1 MENRYYYDEF
11 AEDIFDSQI
20 DDYPANFT
28 ICEEL
33 NDQNNR
39 IKELEQQ
46 LEEKDKEIKCIRE
59 LFEAYKK
66 QCHQFLE
73 NELEIRK
80 QICNEIREFIAKD
93 LCGCSIEE
101 WTHKIG
107 WNEDLIN
114 VFNKLD
120 QIEKGENNGQT

>member
-20 DDYPANFT
+20 DDYPANHT
-28 ICEEL
+28 ICKEL

-46 LEEKDKEIKCIRE
+46 LTEKDKEIKCIRE

-66 QCHQFLE
+66 QCNQFLE
-73 NELEIRK
+73 NELKIRKQVCDEIRK
-80 QICNEIREFIAKD
+80 KAFRDCIGLNKDGSNFYHYVIRPDI
-93 LCGCSIEE
+93 
-101 WTHKIG
+101 
-107 WNEDLIN
+107 
-114 VFNKLD
+114 LD
-120 QIEKGENNGQT
+120 QIEKGEIK